1 VAIGKLDASRPD
13 SGDGTGVVVGPPRA
27 PSTGRGVAIIGSGPA
42 GLAVAEE
49 LTKQGHSC
57 TVFESW
63 PVPGGILLYGI
74 PNFKVRKEI
83 LQDKLEYLERMGIEF
98 VCNTVIGKDVT
109 VDELMHERGFDAVFL
124 GTGAPVGGAMKI
136 EGEELA
142 NVHPATEFRAR
153 RN

>member
-1 VAIGKLDASRPD
+1 M
-13 SGDGTGVVVGPPRA
+13 
-27 PSTGRGVAIIGSGPA
+27 AIIGSGPA

-74 PNFKVRKEI
+74 PNFKMRKEI

-109 VDELMHERGFDAVFL
+109 IDELLRERGYDAVFL
-124 GTGAPVGGAMKI
+124 GTGAPVPRKTAS
-136 EGEELA
+136 
-142 NVHPATEFRAR
+142 
-153 RN
+153 